1 MKISEQWLK
10 EWVPHTLAAE
20 DLAHQIT
27 MAGLEVDAIDAVAG
41 DFSLVVVGEITEAEQ
56 HPDADKLRVCKVDV
70 GEAESLQIV
79 CGAPN
84 ARVGLKAPVALVG
97 AVLPGDF
104 KIKKSKLR
112 GVESFGMLCAEAEL
126 QLSDAADGLME
137 LPQDASTGT
146 DLRDYLGLND
156 NTIEIGLTPNR
167 ADCLSIR
174 GIAREVSVLT
184 GVELQESTW
193 ASVSIEA
200 SAQIG
205 VDLVATEAC
214 PVYAARV
221 IEGVDNTLASPL
233 WLQERLRRC
242 GLRSK
247 DPLVDV
253 TNFVMLELGQPMHA
267 FDGEKL
273 NGPIVV
279 RMAKPQESMTLLD
292 GKEITL
298 PDDALLITDQT
309 GPIAFAGVMGGQR
322 SAVSSETRTVVL
334 ESAFFT
340 PRALAGQARKQGM
353 HTDASHRYER
363 GVDFDLAELALDRAT
378 QLIIEIA
385 GGQAGPATVARSK
398 SDLPDRSNVYLS
410 QTSLSRA
417 LGLEIPKAEVSQILS
432 GLGFGVDQTNEG
444 WSCSV
449 PSWRFD
455 ISIEADLV
463 EEVARIY
470 GYNKLPVSKIFA
482 NLEMPV
488 RPEKAVSPSRIRR
501 YLASRDLREV
511 ITYSFVDPKL
521 AAQFGDLA
529 KCVTLKNPISEDLSV
544 MRPSLVPSLVGTAV
558 TNINRQQSRV
568 RIFEQG
574 LTFAVGDDYP
584 QEAKVAILLSGKA
597 ELERMGNRGG
607 NVDFFDI
614 KGEVEALLSQ
624 LGITQASYVA
634 SVHQGLHPGQTA
646 DILVDGA
653 AVGYVGKI
661 HPQTQKALGLS
672 QASYVAEL
680 NRDALSSAD
689 IAQFASVSKFP
700 EVRRDL
706 AVLVDGDVKV
716 GALIATAKAA
726 LGMLGKDVFV
736 FDIYQGQGVPV
747 GQKSVAMGL
756 TLGDQS
762 RTLSD
767 SDVNDAMAQ
776 VVESLKETYQAELR

>member
-41 DFSLVVVGEITEAEQ
+41 DFSLVVVGEITEAER

-167 ADCLSIR
+167 ADCLSVR

>member
-70 GEAESLQIV
+70 GETESLQIV

-193 ASVSIEA
+193 ASVSTEA

-205 VDLVATEAC
+205 VDLVATAAC

-279 RMAKPQESMTLLD
+279 RMAQPQESMTLLD

-322 SAVSSETRTVVL
+322 SAVSSETSTVVL

-385 GGQAGPATVARSK
+385 GGQAGPATVVRSK
-398 SDLPDRSNVYLS
+398 SDLPDRSNVSLS
-410 QTSLSRA
+410 ETSLSRA

-521 AAQFGDLA
+521 AEQFGDLA

-607 NVDFFDI
+607 TVDFFDI
-614 KGEVEALLSQ
+614 KGEVEAFLSQ

-634 SVHQGLHPGQTA
+634 AVHQGLHPGQTA

-653 AVGYVGKI
+653 VVGYVGKI

-672 QASYVAEL
+672 QAAYVAEL

>member
-41 DFSLVVVGEITEAEQ
+41 DFSLVVVGEITEAER

-167 ADCLSIR
+167 ADCLSVR

-653 AVGYVGKI
+653 VVGYVGKI

>member
-41 DFSLVVVGEITEAEQ
+41 DFSLVVVGEITEAER

-167 ADCLSIR
+167 ADCLSVR

-279 RMAKPQESMTLLD
+279 RMAQPQESMILLD

-653 AVGYVGKI
+653 VVGYVGKI

>member
-10 EWVPHTLAAE
+10 EWVPHTLATE

-27 MAGLEVDAIDAVAG
+27 MAGLEVDAIDPVAG
-41 DFSLVVVGEITEAEQ
+41 AFSSVVVGEIVDAQQ
-56 HPDADKLRVCKVDV
+56 HPDADKLRVCKVNV
-70 GEAESLQIV
+70 GESEPLQIV

-84 ARVGLKAPVALVG
+84 ARMGLKAPVALVG

-112 GVESFGMLCAEAEL
+112 GIESVGMLCAEAEL
-126 QLSDAADGLME
+126 QLSEASDGLME
-137 LPQDASTGT
+137 LPEDAPIGT
-146 DLRDYLGLND
+146 DLRDYLGLDD

-167 ADCLSIR
+167 ADCLSVR

-184 GVELQESTW
+184 GVKLQESTW
-193 ASVSIEA
+193 ASVSPEA
-200 SAQIG
+200 STQIG
-205 VDLVATEAC
+205 VEVVATEAC

-221 IEGVDNTLASPL
+221 IEGVDNTLESPL

-267 FDGEKL
+267 FDGDKL

-279 RMAKPQESMTLLD
+279 RMAQPQESMTLLD

-298 PDDALLITDQT
+298 PEDALLITDKT

-363 GVDFDLAELALDRAT
+363 GVDFELAELALDRAT

-385 GGQAGPATVARSK
+385 GGQAGPVTVARAQN
-398 SDLPDRSNVYLS
+398 DLPDRSDVSLS
-410 QTSLSRA
+410 ETSLGRA
-417 LGLEIPKAEVSQILS
+417 LGLEIPKAEVTQILS
-432 GLGFGVDQTNEG
+432 GLGFGVNETSDG

-463 EEVARIY
+463 EEVARVY
-470 GYNKLPVSKIFA
+470 GYNKLPVSKIVA

-488 RPEKAVSPSRIRR
+488 RPEKFVTPSRIRR

-521 AAQFGDLA
+521 AAQFGDLEQ
-529 KCVTLKNPISEDLSV
+529 CVTLKNPISEDLSV
-544 MRPSLVPSLVGTAV
+544 MRPSLIPSLVATAI
-558 TNINRQQSRV
+558 TNINRQQTRV

-574 LTFAVGDDYP
+574 LTFAVGTDYP

-597 ELERMGNRGG
+597 ELERMGNRAA
-607 NVDFFDI
+607 NVDFYDI
-614 KGEVEALLSQ
+614 KGELEALLNQ
-624 LGITQASYVA
+624 LGITQAIYVPA
-634 SVHQGLHPGQTA
+634 EHKGLHPGQTA
-646 DILVDGA
+646 DILVGGV

-672 QASYVAEL
+672 QAAYVAEL
-680 NRDALSSAD
+680 NRDVLSSAD
-689 IAQFASVSKFP
+689 IARFAPVSKFP

-706 AVLVDGDVKV
+706 AVLVAADVSVGD
-716 GALIATAKAA
+716 LTASAKSA
-726 LGMLGKDVFV
+726 LGILGKEVFV
-736 FDIYQGQGVPV
+736 FDIYQGQGVPD

-767 SDVNDAMAQ
+767 SDVNDAIAQ

>member
-167 ADCLSIR
+167 ADCLSVR

-653 AVGYVGKI
+653 VVGYVGKI

>member
-184 GVELQESTW
+184 GVELHESTW
-193 ASVSIEA
+193 ASVSTEA

-279 RMAKPQESMTLLD
+279 RMAQPQESMTLLD

-385 GGQAGPATVARSK
+385 GGQAGA
-398 SDLPDRSNVYLS
+398 SDGR
-410 QTSLSRA
+410 
-417 LGLEIPKAEVSQILS
+417 
-432 GLGFGVDQTNEG
+432 
-444 WSCSV
+444 
-449 PSWRFD
+449 
-455 ISIEADLV
+455 SIEK
-463 EEVARIY
+463 R
-470 GYNKLPVSKIFA
+470 FA
-482 NLEMPV
+482 
-488 RPEKAVSPSRIRR
+488 
-501 YLASRDLREV
+501 
-511 ITYSFVDPKL
+511 
-521 AAQFGDLA
+521 
-529 KCVTLKNPISEDLSV
+529 
-544 MRPSLVPSLVGTAV
+544 
-558 TNINRQQSRV
+558 
-568 RIFEQG
+568 
-574 LTFAVGDDYP
+574 
-584 QEAKVAILLSGKA
+584 
-597 ELERMGNRGG
+597 
-607 NVDFFDI
+607 
-614 KGEVEALLSQ
+614 
-624 LGITQASYVA
+624 
-634 SVHQGLHPGQTA
+634 
-646 DILVDGA
+646 
-653 AVGYVGKI
+653 
-661 HPQTQKALGLS
+661 
-672 QASYVAEL
+672 
-680 NRDALSSAD
+680 
-689 IAQFASVSKFP
+689 
-700 EVRRDL
+700 
-706 AVLVDGDVKV
+706 
-716 GALIATAKAA
+716 
-726 LGMLGKDVFV
+726 
-736 FDIYQGQGVPV
+736 
-747 GQKSVAMGL
+747 
-756 TLGDQS
+756 
-762 RTLSD
+762 
-767 SDVNDAMAQ
+767 
-776 VVESLKETYQAELR
+776 

>member
-41 DFSLVVVGEITEAEQ
+41 DFSLVVVGEITEAER

-279 RMAKPQESMTLLD
+279 RMAQPQESMILLD

-634 SVHQGLHPGQTA
+634 AVHQGLHPGQTA

-653 AVGYVGKI
+653 VVGYVGKI